1 MRAVALLAANFLR
14 DQRLIIVLITVW
26 ILTFTII
33 FALTQESAASDLEA
47 FYRQEL
53 IYGVAIGMFS
63 GAAIVHNER
72 RSRKILAVL
81 SKGISRAQY
90 LAGALVAMA
99 ALTLFYYV
107 LVAATNQWLIARFSF
122 QGDAIAPAVLGW
134 LAAIAATAVA
144 LAFGTFLHPLFSVA
158 ATGLVVSLG
167 MVIPHS
173 MFPVSMFIRGAT
185 RATYA
190 YGLPLWG
197 GGAFLAA
204 IAIETAIAFAIA
216 VLMFRKRDVTAAVE

>member
-1 MRAVALLAANFLR
+1 MSTVLLLAANFLR
-14 DQRLIIVLITVW
+14 DQRLIIVLITIW
-26 ILTFTII
+26 ILSFTII
-33 FALTQESAASDLEA
+33 FAMTQESAASDLEA

-53 IYGVAIGMFS
+53 IYGVAVGMFS

-99 ALTLFYYV
+99 ALAMIYYV
-107 LVAATNQWLIARFSF
+107 LVAATNQWLIARFSL
-122 QGDAIAPAVLGW
+122 QGDAVTPAAMGW
-134 LAAIAATAVA
+134 LATLAATAVA
-144 LAFGTFLHPLFSVA
+144 LALGTFMHPLFAVA

-167 MVIPHS
+167 MVVPHS

-185 RATYA
+185 RATYV
-190 YGLPLWG
+190 YGLPLSG

-204 IAIETAIAFAIA
+204 IAIETSIAFVIA